1 MVSIKV
7 MKIINLLS
15 LIQLNKA
22 NDSSVF
28 NRFLELN
35 GIEFRSQEILGIE
48 HLIDILNK
56 DNELYPC
63 MYDGFYIGYK
73 IPQIGKEFDLLRFG
87 ENFSIN
93 IEIKSKFDGD
103 KIREQLIKNKYYLQF
118 TSCEFH
124 YISFIYDVKNSHF
137 GFYSLDESDN
147 LISIDPKNVIEIIS
161 KQTVYDNLVVDSLFS
176 PSNYLIS
183 PFNSTEKFLDGK
195 YFLTQNQAEVKKEII
210 SGIYN
215 CNNLSK
221 FVCLT
226 GSAGTGKTLLLYDIA
241 YDFIKSG
248 KNVLVVHCGKLN
260 EGHSLLKDKGWDI
273 IPIKELDRHMNEYD
287 IILIDEAQ
295 RIRHNQFNRLIEK
308 VRTTNNMFCIF
319 SLDQAQTLSDRE
331 INLDIKNRI
340 QNIPGVLS
348 KNLTE
353 KVRTNKEMS
362 DFIKAFFDKNR
373 NNIEI
378 HNSGN
383 IELMYFLDI
392 DSAKNYINGLNK
404 QWKFIQFTPSQYN
417 HEFHEEYKLS
427 DITSHSVIGQEFD
440 NVVVVVDQYFTY
452 NQDGRLSYKNKTYYN
467 APKMLFQNMTRVR
480 RKIKIIFINNDEV
493 FDRCLRIFL

>member
-1 MVSIKV
+1 M
-7 MKIINLLS
+7 
-15 LIQLNKA
+15 
-22 NDSSVF
+22 
-28 NRFLELN
+28 
-35 GIEFRSQEILGIE
+35 
-48 HLIDILNK
+48 
-56 DNELYPC
+56 
-63 MYDGFYIGYK
+63 
-73 IPQIGKEFDLLRFG
+73 
-87 ENFSIN
+87 
-93 IEIKSKFDGD
+93 
-103 KIREQLIKNKYYLQF
+103 
-118 TSCEFH
+118 
-124 YISFIYDVKNSHF
+124 
-137 GFYSLDESDN
+137 
-147 LISIDPKNVIEIIS
+147 
-161 KQTVYDNLVVDSLFS
+161 VVDSLFL

-183 PFNSTEKFLDGK
+183 PFNSTEDFLDGK

-215 CNNLSK
+215 YNNPSK

-260 EGHSLLKDKGWDI
+260 EGHGLLKDKGWNI

-295 RIRHNQFNRLIEK
+295 RIRHDQFNRLIEK
-308 VRTTNNMFCIF
+308 IRTTNNMFCIF

-373 NNIEI
+373 NNIKI

-392 DSAKNYINGLNK
+392 DSAKNYINGLNE
-404 QWKFIQFTPSQYN
+404 QWKVIQFTPSQYYR
-417 HEFHEEYKLS
+417 EFHEKYKLS
-427 DITSHSVIGQEFD
+427 DVTSHSVIGQEFD
-440 NVVVVVDQYFTY
+440 NIVVVVDRNFDYDEEGGLY
-452 NQDGRLSYKNKTYYN
+452 YKSSTYYN
-467 APKMLFQNMTRVR
+467 ATKMLFQNMTRVR
-480 RKIKIIFINNDEV
+480 RKIKIIFIDNIVV
-493 FDRCLRIFL
+493 FNRCLNIFRN